1 MLSQVAVPPS
11 ETAGRGGSGCTK
23 ARLDEGGIG
32 RRESGAAA
40 RATVSGPWRGR
51 QRAGGEM
58 EARGQRRRTQ
68 SVASYAIRTLIQRR
82 SVSLNSDSLNPDS
95 PPPDRAV
102 EAVERDA
109 EVRERLGLGVLGL
122 RERQLGVGEL
132 EDRPHPGVEPPLGE
146 AEVFLCGGDE
156 GLRGLD
162 PLLGLLDR
170 DLGLLDILNDVEL
183 RGPHPL
189 LRPLEAGLGLLVLRE
204 PIAAVD
210 ARPGGRQPKRPAPVE
225 RGLVAAEL
233 AAAVRA
239 GAADVGEEVPEGLA
253 LGGLGRADTKLDLA
267 VLGPLLEGLGA
278 KPAASE
284 VDRLQRQVVLDRR
297 GRV

>member
-1 MLSQVAVPPS
+1 MAWPPES
-11 ETAGRGGSGCTK
+11 WRRSGGPGS
-23 ARLDEGGIG
+23 AEED
-32 RRESGAAA
+32 A
-40 RATVSGPWRGR
+40 
-51 QRAGGEM
+51 
-58 EARGQRRRTQ
+58 Q
-68 SVASYAIRTLIQRR
+68 SIASYAIRTLIQRR
-82 SVSLNSDSLNPDS
+82 SVSLNSNSLNPDS

-132 EDRPHPGVEPPLGE
+132 EDRPNPGVEPPLGE

-183 RGPHPL
+183 RGPQPL
-189 LRPLEAGLGLLVLRE
+189 LRPLEAGLGLLIPRE
-204 PIAAVD
+204 PIAAVEE
-210 ARPGGRQPKRPAPVE
+210 RPGEGQPKRPVLVE
-225 RGLVAAEL
+225 LGLVAAEL

-239 GAADVGEEVPEGLA
+239 DAADVGKEIPQGLA
-253 LGGLGRADTKLDLA
+253 LGGLCRAATKLDLA
-267 VLGPLLEGLGA
+267 VLGPLLDGLGA
-278 KPAASE
+278 KPAAIE
-284 VDRLQRQVVLDRR
+284 VDGLEDQVVLDRR
-297 GRV
+297 GRVHSDGHRGVERDPPPPPRVPRAEQIHARVRPLHPRPPAARP